1 MFSDYVLAEKLDKI
15 ADAIKEARKEGITVG
30 DLYKLVQDKKSLL
43 IFRKDQYWAV
53 DVDEDDF
60 DTIVK
65 SIKAEDDYILI
76 N

>member
-30 DLYKLVQDKKSLL
+30 DLYELVKDKESLF
-43 IFRKDQYWAV
+43 IYRNYQYYPV
-53 DVDEDDF
+53 DGEDF
-60 DTIVK
+60 NTIVK
-65 SIKAEDDYILI
+65 FINAEYDYILI

>member
-15 ADAIKEARKEGITVG
+15 ADAIKEVRKEGITVG
-30 DLYKLVQDKKSLL
+30 DLYKLVQDKKRLL

-65 SIKAEDDYILI
+65 SINAEDDYILI

>member
-30 DLYKLVQDKKSLL
+30 DLYELVQDKESLL
-43 IFRKDQYWAV
+43 IYRNDQYCLV
-53 DVDEDDF
+53 DGEDF
-60 DTIVK
+60 NTIVK
-65 SIKAEDDYILI
+65 SINVEDDYILI